1 MNHEQRIQ
9 LAQQAEAELS
19 ALFQMRDLI
28 LNAIESAKDYFTPE
42 QYQRQR
48 LDAEAAYQ
56 TLWHIQISTIQ
67 ARQRMIEGE

>member
-1 MNHEQRIQ
+1 MNHEQHIQ